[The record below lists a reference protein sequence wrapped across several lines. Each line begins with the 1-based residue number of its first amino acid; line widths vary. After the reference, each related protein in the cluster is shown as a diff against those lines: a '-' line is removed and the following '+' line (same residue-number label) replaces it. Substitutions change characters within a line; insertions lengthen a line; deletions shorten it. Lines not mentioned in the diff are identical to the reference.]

1 MTLMQKI
8 FAAANA
14 LKAGESLQDPV
25 KWKSVQMLMNPFLL
39 IIGTLFQFLD
49 VGATEAQ
56 INMVSAG
63 LATLAVLGNS
73 YFTKAT
79 SVKL

>member
-1 MTLMQKI
+1 MNMMQKV

-14 LKAGESLQDPV
+14 LKAGESLQDPA
-25 KWKSVQMLMNPFLL
+25 KWKSVQLLMNPFLL

-49 VGATEAQ
+49 IGATDAQ

-63 LATLAVLGNS
+63 LATIAVLLNT

-79 SVKL
+79 STKV